1 MSDIFFNRKHKSLA
15 FRNSASQ
22 LKSKYKKSERELL
35 KTARSGDEKALAEVM
50 KKHGEYE
57 YAMLFQKTP
66 EFKER
71 KKGIWAKKQW

>member
-1 MSDIFFNRKHKSLA
+1 MNEIFFNRKHKSLA
-15 FRNSASQ
+15 FSYSAGQ

-35 KTARSGDEKALAEVM
+35 KTAKSGDEKSLAEVM

-71 KKGIWAKKQW
+71 KKGI